1 MCIRDRGDTLSSIAA
16 RYNSTVSAIA
26 GTNDLSNPNLIY
38 VGERLL
44 IPAVRQ
50 YNGTTYTVR
59 PGDTLSE
66 IAARDVYKRQVYVS
80 AMEGIEHAQNAVK
93 GLKSAAGY
101 IRHELSLR
109 LRLRH
114 TPELRF
120 IADNSIEHS
129 ADISKLL
136 DSLARSDKHDQDN
149 EE

>member
-1 MCIRDRGDTLSSIAA
+1 MPSHRIDRSAEDIKRELTDIFRSLKDPRVTSCLLSIV
-16 RYNSTVSAIA
+16 RVEL
-26 GTNDLSNPNLIY
+26 TNDFS
-38 VGERLL
+38 VC
-44 IPAVRQ
+44 
-50 YNGTTYTVR
+50 
-59 PGDTLSE
+59 
-66 IAARDVYKRQVYVS
+66 KVYVS
-80 AMEGIEHAQNAVK
+80 AMEGIEHAQTAVK

>member
-1 MCIRDRGDTLSSIAA
+1 MPSHRIDRSAEDIKRELTDIFRSLKDPRVTSCLLSIV
-16 RYNSTVSAIA
+16 RVEL
-26 GTNDLSNPNLIY
+26 TNDFS
-38 VGERLL
+38 VC
-44 IPAVRQ
+44 
-50 YNGTTYTVR
+50 
-59 PGDTLSE
+59 
-66 IAARDVYKRQVYVS
+66 KVYVS
-80 AMEGIEHAQNAVK
+80 ALEGIEHAQNAVK

>member
-1 MCIRDRGDTLSSIAA
+1 MPSHRIDRSAEDIKRELTDIFRSLKDPRVTSCLLSIIRVEL
-16 RYNSTVSAIA
+16 
-26 GTNDLSNPNLIY
+26 TNDFS
-38 VGERLL
+38 VC
-44 IPAVRQ
+44 
-50 YNGTTYTVR
+50 
-59 PGDTLSE
+59 
-66 IAARDVYKRQVYVS
+66 KVYVS

>member
-1 MCIRDRGDTLSSIAA
+1 M
-16 RYNSTVSAIA
+16 
-26 GTNDLSNPNLIY
+26 
-38 VGERLL
+38 
-44 IPAVRQ
+44 
-50 YNGTTYTVR
+50 
-59 PGDTLSE
+59 
-66 IAARDVYKRQVYVS
+66 YKRQVYVS

-136 DSLARSDKHDQDN
+136 DSLARSDKSDQDN

>member
-1 MCIRDRGDTLSSIAA
+1 MPRHRIDSSSEDIKRELTDIFRSLKDPRVTSCLLSIV
-16 RYNSTVSAIA
+16 RVEL
-26 GTNDLSNPNLIY
+26 TNDFS
-38 VGERLL
+38 VC
-44 IPAVRQ
+44 
-50 YNGTTYTVR
+50 
-59 PGDTLSE
+59 
-66 IAARDVYKRQVYVS
+66 KVYVS

>member
-1 MCIRDRGDTLSSIAA
+1 MPSHRIDRSAEDIKRELTDIFRSLKDPRVTSCLLSIV
-16 RYNSTVSAIA
+16 RVEL
-26 GTNDLSNPNLIY
+26 TNDFS
-38 VGERLL
+38 VC
-44 IPAVRQ
+44 
-50 YNGTTYTVR
+50 
-59 PGDTLSE
+59 
-66 IAARDVYKRQVYVS
+66 KVYVS
-80 AMEGIEHAQNAVK
+80 AMEGIEHARNAVK

-136 DSLARSDKHDQDN
+136 DSLARSDKSDQDN

>member
-1 MCIRDRGDTLSSIAA
+1 MPSHRIDRSAEDIKRELTDIFRSLKDPRVTSCLLSIV
-16 RYNSTVSAIA
+16 RVEL
-26 GTNDLSNPNLIY
+26 TNDFS
-38 VGERLL
+38 VC
-44 IPAVRQ
+44 
-50 YNGTTYTVR
+50 
-59 PGDTLSE
+59 
-66 IAARDVYKRQVYVS
+66 KVYVS
-80 AMEGIEHAQNAVK
+80 AMEGIEHAQTAVK
-93 GLKSAAGY
+93 GLKSASGY

>member
-1 MCIRDRGDTLSSIAA
+1 MPSHRIDRSAEDIKRELTDIFRSLKDPRVTSCLLSIV
-16 RYNSTVSAIA
+16 RVEL
-26 GTNDLSNPNLIY
+26 TNDFS
-38 VGERLL
+38 VC
-44 IPAVRQ
+44 
-50 YNGTTYTVR
+50 
-59 PGDTLSE
+59 
-66 IAARDVYKRQVYVS
+66 KVYVS
-80 AMEGIEHAQNAVK
+80 AMEGMEHAQNAVK

>member
-1 MCIRDRGDTLSSIAA
+1 MPSHRIDRSAEDIKRELTDIFRGLKDPRITSCLLSIV
-16 RYNSTVSAIA
+16 RVEL
-26 GTNDLSNPNLIY
+26 TNDFS
-38 VGERLL
+38 VC
-44 IPAVRQ
+44 
-50 YNGTTYTVR
+50 
-59 PGDTLSE
+59 
-66 IAARDVYKRQVYVS
+66 KVYVS
-80 AMEGIEHAQNAVK
+80 AMEGIEYAQNAVK

-101 IRHELSLR
+101 IRRELSLR

-129 ADISKLL
+129 ADISRLL

>member
-1 MCIRDRGDTLSSIAA
+1 MPSHRMDRSAEDIKRELTDIFRSLKDPRVTSCLLSIV
-16 RYNSTVSAIA
+16 RVEL
-26 GTNDLSNPNLIY
+26 TNDFS
-38 VGERLL
+38 VC
-44 IPAVRQ
+44 
-50 YNGTTYTVR
+50 
-59 PGDTLSE
+59 
-66 IAARDVYKRQVYVS
+66 KVYVS

-136 DSLARSDKHDQDN
+136 DSLARSDKSDQDN

>member
-1 MCIRDRGDTLSSIAA
+1 MPSHRIDRSAEDIKRELTDIFRSLKDPRVTSCLLSIV
-16 RYNSTVSAIA
+16 RVEL
-26 GTNDLSNPNLIY
+26 TNDFS
-38 VGERLL
+38 VC
-44 IPAVRQ
+44 
-50 YNGTTYTVR
+50 
-59 PGDTLSE
+59 
-66 IAARDVYKRQVYVS
+66 KVYVS

-136 DSLARSDKHDQDN
+136 DSLARSDKSDQDN

>member
-1 MCIRDRGDTLSSIAA
+1 MCIRDRLTDIFRSLKDPRVTSCLLSIV
-16 RYNSTVSAIA
+16 RVEL
-26 GTNDLSNPNLIY
+26 TNDFS
-38 VGERLL
+38 VC
-44 IPAVRQ
+44 
-50 YNGTTYTVR
+50 
-59 PGDTLSE
+59 
-66 IAARDVYKRQVYVS
+66 KVYVS

>member
-1 MCIRDRGDTLSSIAA
+1 MPSHRIDRSAEDIKRELTDIFRSLKDPRVTSCLLSIV
-16 RYNSTVSAIA
+16 RVEL
-26 GTNDLSNPNLIY
+26 TNDFS
-38 VGERLL
+38 VC
-44 IPAVRQ
+44 
-50 YNGTTYTVR
+50 
-59 PGDTLSE
+59 
-66 IAARDVYKRQVYVS
+66 KVYVS

>member
-1 MCIRDRGDTLSSIAA
+1 MPSHRIDRSAEDIKRELTDIFRSLKDPRVTSCLLSIV
-16 RYNSTVSAIA
+16 RVEL
-26 GTNDLSNPNLIY
+26 TNDFS
-38 VGERLL
+38 VC
-44 IPAVRQ
+44 
-50 YNGTTYTVR
+50 
-59 PGDTLSE
+59 
-66 IAARDVYKRQVYVS
+66 KVYVS
-80 AMEGIEHAQNAVK
+80 AMEGMEHAQNAVK

-136 DSLARSDKHDQDN
+136 DSLARSDKSDQDN